1 LHFFLPIFYNY
12 LYKSEESLASNQVG
26 KKSRLSM
33 KNNTNS
39 DNEYTTVEKKLTDF
53 ENTCVA
59 QQALK
64 TITGKWKISIIKIVA
79 AQCPKRFGI
88 LKRDLDHIAQ
98 GTLTTV
104 LRELEQDGILARE
117 AFAEIPPRVEYKLTA
132 KGIKLLPI
140 LIELEQWYQTE

>member
-1 LHFFLPIFYNY
+1 
-12 LYKSEESLASNQVG
+12 
-26 KKSRLSM
+26 M
-33 KNNTNS
+33 KNSTNV
-39 DNEYTTVEKKLTDF
+39 DNECTTVEKKLIDF
-53 ENTCVA
+53 EQTCIA
-59 QQALK
+59 QHALK
-64 TITGKWKISIIKIVA
+64 TITGKWKISIIKIIG

-117 AFAEIPPRVEYKLTA
+117 VFAEVPPRVEYKLTT

-140 LIELEQWYQTE
+140 LDELEQWYQSE

>member
-1 LHFFLPIFYNY
+1 
-12 LYKSEESLASNQVG
+12 
-26 KKSRLSM
+26 M

-140 LIELEQWYQTE
+140 LVELEQWYQSE